1 MILGVLMGALYYF
14 FIYLC
19 LKIILLCL
27 FFVPIIGTILTKSK
41 AYVIFPVTFD
51 FALTRLNACVMYGRL
66 SVYIAWAGVRSVQP
80 VEACESCMTSIT
92 CFVKL
97 NRANRAA
104 RPTQHDNEA
113 VT

>member
-1 MILGVLMGALYYF
+1 M
-14 FIYLC
+14 
-19 LKIILLCL
+19 
-27 FFVPIIGTILTKSK
+27 
-41 AYVIFPVTFD
+41 IFPATFD

>member
-1 MILGVLMGALYYF
+1 M
-14 FIYLC
+14 
-19 LKIILLCL
+19 
-27 FFVPIIGTILTKSK
+27 
-41 AYVIFPVTFD
+41 IFPVTFD
-51 FALTRLNACVMYGRL
+51 LALTRLNACVMYGRL

-104 RPTQHDNEA
+104 RPTQHDNETLSSPLRAGA
-113 VT
+113 VGDPCCEAPESRKFRSNPFVSPWALCGVWLNG